1 MRWWQT
7 RKVNSGKEREV
18 IFDNDINEKMVEF
31 ICEKGMWS
39 DFLAYLKSKGF
50 TDEEIEEME

>member
-1 MRWWQT
+1 MRSI
-7 RKVNSGKEREV
+7 NSGKEREV